1 MGTGQHGHSLAA
13 VFTSVEA
20 VSQIARA
27 LVRTRAL
34 NMEERLVTEMPVN
47 PKHAQGLVLVR
58 F

>member
-1 MGTGQHGHSLAA
+1 MGIGLHGHSLAA